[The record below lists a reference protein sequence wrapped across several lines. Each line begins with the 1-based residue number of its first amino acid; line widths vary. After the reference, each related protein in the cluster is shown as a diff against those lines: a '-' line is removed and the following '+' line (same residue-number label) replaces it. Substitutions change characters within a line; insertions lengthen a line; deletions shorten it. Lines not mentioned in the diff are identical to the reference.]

1 MGSWRAKSPF
11 ENNPFIDGFVE
22 WMDTP
27 EGQHSI
33 DALDLVFDALEHAG
47 VDARWRK
54 IIWDDGKQL
63 SIKQS
68 VERIHAGHP
77 DVPAIRSKVT
87 SAAGSKTARPSPTPN
102 ASSRNSTSS
111 SAPGSTTINARHA
124 PPKSSR
130 ELRTLKLVAGACSN
144 TRPGGGNGRAPF
156 KKSRLSDL
164 P

>member
-1 MGSWRAKSPF
+1 MGSWRTKSPF

-22 WMDTP
+22 WMDAP

-47 VDARWRK
+47 VDARRRK

-77 DVPAIRSKVT
+77 VEVPDK
-87 SAAGSKTARPSPTPN
+87 SADYFHSETAL
-102 ASSRNSTSS
+102 
-111 SAPGSTTINARHA
+111 HW
-124 PPKSSR
+124 
-130 ELRTLKLVAGACSN
+130 
-144 TRPGGGNGRAPF
+144 
-156 KKSRLSDL
+156 L
-164 P
+164 PV